1 MTKLYKNS
9 ISGSFGCI
17 CFCISERLP
26 GFAEPTAVLTD
37 KKIFCFIGE
46 VHGADGAAVIPAD
59 TADVR
64 SAAVTVWF
72 SYDLFAKEAS

>member
-1 MTKLYKNS
+1 M
-9 ISGSFGCI
+9 
-17 CFCISERLP
+17 
-26 GFAEPTAVLTD
+26 LTD
-37 KKIFCFIGE
+37 KKIFCFTGE

-64 SAAVTVWF
+64 SAAVTVWV